1 MTANWLRP
9 PRAER
14 RPRWKLRFGL
24 TLALVVAVLGLVG
37 AANIPGD
44 VSVGTNIG
52 PNPCDVTIAGVCA
65 RHLTP
70 PTTTAARAATPTTT
84 APVYGPEVPDFVVID
99 GAHVIHVPRNPLT
112 ARLLWLATHAE
123 GER

>member
-1 MTANWLRP
+1 MTGNWLRP

-14 RPRWKLRFGL
+14 RPRWKLRLGL

-44 VSVGTNIG
+44 VSVGTNLG
-52 PNPCDVTIAGVCA
+52 PTPCDQTIAGACA
-65 RHLTP
+65 RHLTTTTTRVV
-70 PTTTAARAATPTTT
+70 PTTTV
-84 APVYGPEVPDFVVID
+84 PVYGPEVPDFVVID
-99 GAHVIHVPRNPLT
+99 GEHVIHVPRTPLT
-112 ARLLWLATHAE
+112 ARLLWLAQHAE